1 MGRTGMVVS
10 LAIVACLAGVQARA
24 ADGVLIV
31 QKVTKAGAAPKTNQI
46 QIEQHRM
53 RAEIAGPGGAS
64 QSMVFD
70 GVHEVMMIIDDDHKA
85 YSEITKA
92 DVDAISQQM
101 SAAMAQVQAA
111 MKNMTPEQRAQ
122 MEAMMKGAR
131 GAAGRAAGAAATVS
145 TTQYHKTGTDTVGK
159 WSCDKYEG
167 TRDGQKV
174 QELCTVDPK
183 VFGFTMADFA
193 VSKDMAAFFQ
203 KMMPPGMSQS
213 MPSAAEL
220 FHIGTPE
227 DQGFSGVPVR
237 TVTYAGGQVAT
248 THEITDVRRQAF
260 PDATFQP
267 PAGYEKKP
275 SSLGAGRRGRQ

>member
-1 MGRTGMVVS
+1 MRS
-10 LAIVACLAGVQARA
+10 IVRGTTFTAAALLFATRVWA

-31 QKVTKAGAAPKTNQI
+31 QKVTPAGGAPKTNQI

-70 GVHEVMMIIDDDHKA
+70 GTREAMMMIDDDHKT

-92 DVDAISQQM
+92 DVEAISQQM
-101 SAAMAQVQAA
+101 SAAMAQMEA
-111 MKNMTPEQRAQ
+111 MTKNMTPEQRAQ
-122 MEAMMKGAR
+122 MEAMMKKA
-131 GAAGRAAGAAATVS
+131 GAAGRGMAGAGAPS
-145 TTQYHKTGTDTVGK
+145 KIQYHKVGTDTVGK
-159 WSCDKYEG
+159 WTCDKYEG

-183 VFGFTMADFA
+183 VFGFTLNDFA

-203 KMMPPGMSQS
+203 KMMPPNMASS

-220 FHIGTPE
+220 FHIGTAE
-227 DQGFSGVPVR
+227 EQGFSGVPVR
-237 TVTYAGGQVAT
+237 TITYSGGQAVS

-260 PDATFQP
+260 PDSTFQA
-267 PAGYEKKP
+267 PAGYQKQASP
-275 SSLGAGRRGRQ
+275 FGRGRGRQ

>member
-1 MGRTGMVVS
+1 MRSIGRGVSCAVTVVS
-10 LAIVACLAGVQARA
+10 FAARVWA

-31 QKVTKAGAAPKTNQI
+31 QKVTTSGGASKTNQI

-53 RAEIAGPGGAS
+53 RAEIAGPAGAS

-70 GVHEVMMIIDDDHKA
+70 GVHEVMMMIDDDHKT

-92 DVDAISQQM
+92 DVEAINQQM
-101 SAAMAQVQAA
+101 SAAMEQMQSA

-122 MEAMMKGAR
+122 MEAMMNRAR
-131 GAAGRAAGAAATVS
+131 GAGRAMGAAATPA
-145 TTQYHKTGTDTVGK
+145 TMQYRKVGTDTVGK
-159 WSCDKYEG
+159 WTCDKYEG

-183 VFGFTMADFA
+183 VFGFTMGDFA
-193 VSKDMAAFFQ
+193 VSKDMADFFQ
-203 KMMPPGMSQS
+203 KMMPPGMARS

-227 DQGFSGVPVR
+227 EHGFSGVPVR
-237 TVTYAGGQVAT
+237 TITYSGGQVLT
-248 THEITDVRRQAF
+248 THEITDVHRQ
-260 PDATFQP
+260 TFADSVFQA
-267 PAGYEKKP
+267 PAGYTKKESP
-275 SSLGAGRRGRQ
+275 FGRGRRGGD

>member
-1 MGRTGMVVS
+1 MK
-10 LAIVACLAGVQARA
+10 AIVKVLVCAAALSMAAPVSA

-31 QKVTKAGAAPKTNQI
+31 QKVTAAGGAPKTNQI

-53 RAEIAGPGGAS
+53 RAEIAGPSGAS

-70 GVHEVMMIIDDDHKA
+70 GIREAMLMIDDDHKT

-92 DVDAISQQM
+92 DVEAISQQM
-101 SAAMAQVQAA
+101 SAAMAQMQGA

-122 MEAMMKGAR
+122 MEALTKRAG
-131 GAAGRAAGAAATVS
+131 GAGRAMGGAAIPS
-145 TTQYHKTGTDTVGK
+145 KPQYRKVGTDTVGK
-159 WSCDKYEG
+159 WTCDKYEG

-183 VFGFTMADFA
+183 SLGFTLNDFA

-203 KMMPPGMSQS
+203 KMMPPGMPSS

-220 FHIGTPE
+220 FRIGTPE
-227 DQGFSGVPVR
+227 EQGFSGVPVR
-237 TVTYAGGQVAT
+237 TITYSGGQVAS

-260 PDATFQP
+260 PDSTFQA
-267 PAGYEKKP
+267 PAGYQKQASP
-275 SSLGAGRRGRQ
+275 FGRGRGRQ